1 MFITFIKRMYLIFI
15 LLPVA
20 ICYAI
25 AVMLWTILVHLY
37 DSSVIKKKY

>member
-1 MFITFIKRMYLIFI
+1 MTLLKRFYLIFI

-37 DSSVIKKKY
+37 DTSIIKFKK

>member
-1 MFITFIKRMYLIFI
+1 MITIFKRMYLIFI

-25 AVMLWTILVHLY
+25 AVMLWTIIVHLY
-37 DSSVIKKKY
+37 DMSVIKFKK

>member
-1 MFITFIKRMYLIFI
+1 MKTILKRLYLIFI

-37 DSSVIKKKY
+37 DISIIKFKK